1 MSDFIDM
8 VLAEARARGFE
19 YDEENPILKADIIN
33 GKIHVWLNEKPK
45 QINITFKAGAGDYE
59 YLENLYQSAA
69 GGSPVSA
76 D

>member
-19 YDEENPILKADIIN
+19 YDEQNPIMKADIIK
-33 GKIHVWLNEKPK
+33 GRIHVWLNEKPK
-45 QINITFKAGAGDYE
+45 QINITFKADDYD
-59 YLENLYQSAA
+59 YLDKLYHSAA

-76 D
+76 G